1 MDNPILA
8 HKVEKIIQVEAK
20 KFDYVKNN
28 IKDFIVVKAIESDDQ
43 KAKKEKE
50 YKYKQ
55 EFEEYYYEYY
65 LKRNHKLDEYTKKKL
80 WISFK
85 CKKISQ
91 ENSIITKIKNFI
103 EEFEDNYL

>member
-1 MDNPILA
+1 MNNPIPA
-8 HKVEKIIQVEAK
+8 QKVEKIIQVNAK

-28 IKDFIVVKAIESDDQ
+28 IEDFIVVTAIESDDQ
-43 KAKKEKE
+43 KAKKEIE

-65 LKRNHKLDEYTKKKL
+65 LKRNHKLDEYTKNKI

-91 ENSIITKIKNFI
+91 ENSISNKIKKFI